1 MNIERKETER
11 KEYKIII
18 ADCAM
23 TIETYGRTTSAKRW
37 NANGRIRRPDMM
49 HSICIIQIKYSILYY
64 LYISFYF
71 AVCCAL
77 CAELFFFSSL
87 RIFVQFSFN
96 FHAFTIEWRVQELI
110 YKSLNRSVWKL
121 ATNNNDDE
129 KITVC
134 IVYTYKTRA
143 YAITFSFE
151 RSTRFMLNFH
161 WRNYNAPEEEF
172 VLCLINP

>member
-1 MNIERKETER
+1 M
-11 KEYKIII
+11 
-18 ADCAM
+18 
-23 TIETYGRTTSAKRW
+23 
-37 NANGRIRRPDMM
+37 
-49 HSICIIQIKYSILYY
+49 
-64 LYISFYF
+64 
-71 AVCCAL
+71 
-77 CAELFFFSSL
+77 
-87 RIFVQFSFN
+87 
-96 FHAFTIEWRVQELI
+96 EWRVQELI

-134 IVYTYKTRA
+134 IVYMYKTRA